1 MLWLKKKKSLKNTAK
16 SQNRKNN
23 TTLSKEQIR
32 QIQNRM
38 SLLKSK
44 NTNNKSATQNSIPY
58 IEMFKDGVCYVSK
71 DLFSRTIEFYDTDYE
86 TETFEDKENIFK
98 RWSDI
103 INYFDERI
111 DFQFTYENQIV
122 NIENEIRKIEIFA
135 QNDKFNAVRK
145 EYSDMLC
152 RQKKES
158 NSGFVLRKFL
168 TFTIKEKSLKT
179 ARKILNSIAED
190 VTELFTDLGVP
201 STILNGKQRLE
212 VLYHSLNP
220 FSDDKFIFD
229 WNLKK
234 QGGYSTKDF
243 IAPMSLKFKKNNFEI
258 NDGFGSITSVDILA
272 GELSDRILTDLLNC
286 GNQISINMHIKSFDQ
301 LKALKLI
308 RGKLSDVEKM
318 KIDEQKK
325 ASMSGYDPDILPQQ
339 IKTYIN
345 ELNTILEDLN
355 SKNERLFNITLTVR
369 SYNQSEEKAKLELE
383 SLKRLV
389 QQKSCKLFTL
399 DYMQEQGFQSFLPL
413 GINSIPIT
421 RTLPTSPVAV
431 FIPFTSQ
438 SLYQANGCYYG
449 INPLTGDMIIAD
461 RKNLKNP
468 NGLIL
473 GTPGSG
479 KSFAVKREIIDRF
492 LKTQSDI
499 IITDPEGEYFPLVNY
514 LDGQVIKIS
523 SNSTQYI
530 NPMDINIDSTERMED
545 RIADK
550 SNFLVSLCEL
560 IVGDN
565 GLRAEEKSI
574 VDEATKIIYQKFFE
588 NPDIS
593 KMPTLSDLLKVLKN
607 KGAIAKRLANS
618 LEMYVNGTQ
627 NIFNHSTNVDIENR
641 IVCYDIKE
649 LSSQIK
655 KIAMLIIQEQV
666 WNRVSVNREQSKST
680 LYYID
685 EFHLLLRDEQTA
697 KYSMEMWKR
706 FRKWG
711 GVPTG
716 ITQNVKD
723 LLTSPEIENILDN
736 SDFIYMLNQ
745 SAGDRNILKEKLH
758 ISDSQ
763 IKYVT
768 DSGQGKGLIRY
779 GKIILPFEDKFPT
792 DTVMY
797 SLITTK
803 PEERNLL
810 EQKLAQLQS

>member
-16 SQNRKNN
+16 PQNRKNN

-86 TETFEDKENIFK
+86 TATFEDKENIFK

-168 TFTIKEKSLKT
+168 TFTVKEKSLKT

-201 STILNGKQRLE
+201 STILNGRQRLE

-369 SYNQSEEKAKLELE
+369 SYNPSEEKAK
-383 SLKRLV
+383 
-389 QQKSCKLFTL
+389 
-399 DYMQEQGFQSFLPL
+399 
-413 GINSIPIT
+413 
-421 RTLPTSPVAV
+421 
-431 FIPFTSQ
+431 
-438 SLYQANGCYYG
+438 
-449 INPLTGDMIIAD
+449 
-461 RKNLKNP
+461 
-468 NGLIL
+468 
-473 GTPGSG
+473 
-479 KSFAVKREIIDRF
+479 
-492 LKTQSDI
+492 
-499 IITDPEGEYFPLVNY
+499 
-514 LDGQVIKIS
+514 
-523 SNSTQYI
+523 
-530 NPMDINIDSTERMED
+530 
-545 RIADK
+545 
-550 SNFLVSLCEL
+550 
-560 IVGDN
+560 
-565 GLRAEEKSI
+565 
-574 VDEATKIIYQKFFE
+574 
-588 NPDIS
+588 
-593 KMPTLSDLLKVLKN
+593 
-607 KGAIAKRLANS
+607 
-618 LEMYVNGTQ
+618 
-627 NIFNHSTNVDIENR
+627 
-641 IVCYDIKE
+641 
-649 LSSQIK
+649 
-655 KIAMLIIQEQV
+655 
-666 WNRVSVNREQSKST
+666 
-680 LYYID
+680 
-685 EFHLLLRDEQTA
+685 
-697 KYSMEMWKR
+697 
-706 FRKWG
+706 
-711 GVPTG
+711 
-716 ITQNVKD
+716 
-723 LLTSPEIENILDN
+723 
-736 SDFIYMLNQ
+736 
-745 SAGDRNILKEKLH
+745 
-758 ISDSQ
+758 
-763 IKYVT
+763 
-768 DSGQGKGLIRY
+768 
-779 GKIILPFEDKFPT
+779 
-792 DTVMY
+792 
-797 SLITTK
+797 
-803 PEERNLL
+803 
-810 EQKLAQLQS
+810 

>member
-1 MLWLKKKKSLKNTAK
+1 MQT
-16 SQNRKNN
+16 
-23 TTLSKEQIR
+23 
-32 QIQNRM
+32 
-38 SLLKSK
+38 
-44 NTNNKSATQNSIPY
+44 
-58 IEMFKDGVCYVSK
+58 
-71 DLFSRTIEFYDTDYE
+71 
-86 TETFEDKENIFK
+86 
-98 RWSDI
+98 
-103 INYFDERI
+103 
-111 DFQFTYENQIV
+111 
-122 NIENEIRKIEIFA
+122 
-135 QNDKFNAVRK
+135 
-145 EYSDMLC
+145 
-152 RQKKES
+152 KKES

-168 TFTIKEKSLKT
+168 TFTVKEKSLKT

-272 GELSDRILTDLLNC
+272 GELSDRILTDLLSC
-286 GNQISINMHIKSFDQ
+286 GNQISINMHIRSFDQ

-325 ASMSGYDPDILPQQ
+325 ASMSGYDTDILPQQ

-369 SYNQSEEKAKLELE
+369 SYNPSEEKAKLELE

-438 SLYQANGCYYG
+438 SLYQAGGCYYG

-479 KSFAVKREIIDRF
+479 KSFSVKREIIDRF

-530 NPMDINIDSTERMED
+530 NPMDINIDSTERMET
-545 RIADK
+545 
-550 SNFLVSLCEL
+550 NL
-560 IVGDN
+560 
-565 GLRAEEKSI
+565 SI
-574 VDEATKIIYQKFFE
+574 
-588 NPDIS
+588 
-593 KMPTLSDLLKVLKN
+593 
-607 KGAIAKRLANS
+607 
-618 LEMYVNGTQ
+618 
-627 NIFNHSTNVDIENR
+627 
-641 IVCYDIKE
+641 
-649 LSSQIK
+649 
-655 KIAMLIIQEQV
+655 
-666 WNRVSVNREQSKST
+666 
-680 LYYID
+680 
-685 EFHLLLRDEQTA
+685 
-697 KYSMEMWKR
+697 
-706 FRKWG
+706 
-711 GVPTG
+711 
-716 ITQNVKD
+716 
-723 LLTSPEIENILDN
+723 
-736 SDFIYMLNQ
+736 FI
-745 SAGDRNILKEKLH
+745 
-758 ISDSQ
+758 
-763 IKYVT
+763 
-768 DSGQGKGLIRY
+768 
-779 GKIILPFEDKFPT
+779 
-792 DTVMY
+792 
-797 SLITTK
+797 
-803 PEERNLL
+803 
-810 EQKLAQLQS
+810 